1 MSFNSLKAELGSW
14 SLGSDQKLFELLQ
27 SFSRQLDEKSNSCL
41 RHVDE
46 LRFEVLEAE
55 VGLRNTFN
63 EFLMLGS
70 SQFIENVCPTKGS
83 IPFRFLYVFIST
95 ESL

>member
-1 MSFNSLKAELGSW
+1 MDFSSLKTELGSW

-27 SFSRQLDEKSNSCL
+27 SFSRRLDERSNSCL
-41 RHVDE
+41 RSVDD

-55 VGLRNTFN
+55 AGLRNTFN

-70 SQFIENVCPTKGS
+70 SQFIENVRYDS
-83 IPFRFLYVFIST
+83 IACFQTHLFFL
-95 ESL
+95 